1 MTMRFLRP
9 SSAKAPSMKRRLLT
23 NQTAYRTHPYNW
35 FLAAETNQVNV
46 FGSIDSLRSFSSS
59 SDTKS
64 SSNHPKKKKRSRR
77 SNLKR
82 TQTPK
87 QLSYKGT
94 SPENKTKITT
104 KHRRKFKKLNHKHQ
118 HGTTTTKEHDKGR
131 NGNNNERVQSSVA
144 SSIVDKWEENSD
156 RDRLWERKEG
166 DTSNDL
172 DDESF
177 SSLRSRQSRSSATFQ
192 LDRFLEKQQE
202 FCESLDDYRLFWYP
216 ASEKQDDQTQEDD
229 WKKAMDFYHP
239 NPEENFPWLDLSWE
253 KLVESEH
260 LFRRVCSCHHDLFV
274 SCASYLTDL
283 SDHHHYNLSERNY
296 SDSDEWT
303 TQDLLRAECE
313 DLLGDILPSW
323 ERLRRERALLVEAYQ
338 PSEQGQDNSQN
349 SVLNATAATSDNSK
363 THDVATSDDI
373 SYENNQWVGWLKGML
388 SGNDHTEDDSS
399 EDPFIEKVT
408 AHLNPECAPNH
419 YHYSKLVG
427 RLYFHYLPLE
437 RHNRSNPFHLFSK
450 SEREGDDYKQAL
462 ASWEEKRIEIL
473 GNRAEQM
480 QYIVDQSLHPLI
492 PNRNNS
498 GTSVSKPQHHNHEDD
513 EDYNDSRDRV
523 LTDKIVRL
531 LIRSYLDIETL
542 SAAQKAERVYHR
554 HPNHRKRLLWYVTM
568 CYLKVITTNKKELAR
583 SAAFAA
589 ANHSRPREEEQ
600 LAQKELFLQRNKECA
615 SAAKR
620 ICELVSSKHAKEAR
634 EFQHCS
640 TIAFEALAILPQY
653 GRRGLKGYYDRV
665 HSLGILKFG
674 PKVWEALL
682 NGDESNQPDQSSSG
696 SVNSNRSTSRRRK
709 RKSLRKSSLEAS
721 SADSSPP
728 SESSKPSI
736 DLSQSLHSKDHRILN
751 YLIQIYSHEE
761 KDLHRALRLLEVSL
775 DLYSPHDLKESLDQ
789 SIFHKLLRKLSE
801 QRRKTFIE
809 QQKKHRKSPASSK
822 SSANEFDIA
831 LGLVDNMISE
841 ESWFPTEETF
851 RILFSIIP
859 YCDNPGRAAEK
870 LRFKLEACRFLSSR
884 DRNRTNKIGQ
894 ESPYLLNPLE
904 ASTLSLRA
912 WLQSLQ
918 QYGGNLSGAEGTPSQ
933 RALAILK
940 TMKIGSSSLFSENAD
955 GTGGPTAALYSLAL
969 EVCSRDIASP
979 KSTIDVALEIFEFL
993 QNDGLLLE
1001 ESTCMDLLQILADF
1015 PNNATSIGD
1024 QHDLLHARAQ
1034 ATKRVCEALTD
1045 QDPNYGKQIP
1055 SILEFLEK
1063 RASYLQLRH
1072 PEVYDEHLA
1081 ELGLLDTM
1089 KVQKE

>member
-1 MTMRFLRP
+1 MRLFRP
-9 SSAKAPSMKRRLLT
+9 SSTKALSMKRRLLT
-23 NQTAYRTHPYNW
+23 NQTACQGLPYNS
-35 FLAAETNQVNV
+35 FLSTGRYAAESSRFHVCR
-46 FGSIDSLRSFSSS
+46 SIDSVRFFSSS

-64 SSNHPKKKKRSRR
+64 SSKKKKRSRR
-77 SNLKR
+77 SNLQR
-82 TQTPK
+82 SQTPK
-87 QLSYKGT
+87 QLSYKGS
-94 SPENKTKITT
+94 SPDNKAKITT
-104 KHRRKFKKLNHKHQ
+104 KHRRKSKKQNHKHQ
-118 HGTTTTKEHDKGR
+118 RNSINTTKEHDKSQSR
-131 NGNNNERVQSSVA
+131 NNNERVQSSIA

-156 RDRLWERKEG
+156 RDRLWEREEG
-166 DTSNDL
+166 DSSNDS

-177 SSLRSRQSRSSATFQ
+177 SSLRSRQNRSSATFQ

-216 ASEKQDDQTQEDD
+216 ASEKQDDQHQEDD
-229 WKKAMDFYHP
+229 WKKAMDFHHP
-239 NPEENFPWLDLSWE
+239 NPEENFPWLDLSYE

-338 PSEQGQDNSQN
+338 PSEQDQDNSEN
-349 SVLNATAATSDNSK
+349 NATIATNHNSH
-363 THDVATSDDI
+363 THDVNTSDDV

-388 SGNDHTEDDSS
+388 SSNDHAEDDSS
-399 EDPFIEKVT
+399 EDPFTEKVT

-492 PNRNNS
+492 PNRNNG
-498 GTSVSKPQHHNHEDD
+498 GTSANKPQHHNHEDD
-513 EDYNDSRDRV
+513 EDYNDSSDRV

-589 ANHSRPREEEQ
+589 ANHSRTSEEEQ

-682 NGDESNQPDQSSSG
+682 NGDESNQPDPTTG
-696 SVNSNRSTSRRRK
+696 TVNSNRSGSRRRK
-709 RKSLRKSSLEAS
+709 RKSNRKSSLEAS
-721 SADSSPP
+721 SADSSTP
-728 SESSKPSI
+728 SEKSKPSI

-761 KDLHRALRLLEVSL
+761 KDLQRALRLLEVSL

-809 QQKKHRKSPASSK
+809 QQKKHRKSPTSSK
-822 SSANEFDIA
+822 SSANEFGIA

-851 RILFSIIP
+851 RILFSMIP

-870 LRFKLEACRFLSSR
+870 LRFKLEACRFLSTR
-884 DRNRTNKIGQ
+884 DRNRTNEIGP
-894 ESPYLLNPLE
+894 ESRYLLNPLE

-918 QYGGNLSGAEGTPSQ
+918 QYGGNLFEAEGTPSQ

-1015 PNNATSIGD
+1015 SNNSTSIED
-1024 QHDLLHARAQ
+1024 QHDLLQARAR

-1045 QDPNYGKQIP
+1045 QDPNYGQQIP

-1063 RASYLQLRH
+1063 QASYLQLRH

-1089 KVQKE
+1089 KVQKG